1 MTAFY
6 EVWDPP
12 INYDQFNNS
21 QLDCLA
27 IYRDVE
33 LYHFLYCRGYRN
45 IIAISMSEARGTLL
59 IQQKLVYATS
69 GNKSVLVQV
78 RMEGET
84 FPIDQTTVVSRD
96 GDLLSELRVVLDL
109 VKTGTSY
116 AAYEQNPEPPFRVL
130 QSSS

>member
-6 EVWDPP
+6 EVWDIP

-21 QLDCLA
+21 QFDCLA

-33 LYHFLYCRGYRN
+33 LYHFLYCRGYRS
-45 IIAISMSEARGTLL
+45 ITAISMSEARGTLL

>member
-1 MTAFY
+1 M
-6 EVWDPP
+6 
-12 INYDQFNNS
+12 
-21 QLDCLA
+21 
-27 IYRDVE
+27 
-33 LYHFLYCRGYRN
+33 
-45 IIAISMSEARGTLL
+45 

-116 AAYEQNPEPPFRVL
+116 AAYEQNPEPPSRVL